1 MRAAPSKRLLLV
13 VASGAVVLAAI
24 GVALAGFRGTGEDDA
39 TGATVS
45 STFVTASR
53 SSSIVVLDLM
63 TGRTR
68 ALVRP
73 AGRYLAVSSPTWSPD
88 GHRIAYAQQACPHC
102 RFRIS
107 VVDQAGTLPRVVSDQ
122 REDLNEPDWS
132 PQGDTLVVTKA
143 EHTERELGLLVL
155 ATGGVQPLEAHGE
168 PAAAEEEEEEEE
180 EVEAPNH
187 PAFSP
192 DGRTV
197 AFEAEVPVER
207 TEIQLLGVTS
217 GELSPV
223 ESEADHFAY
232 PVFSPTGRR
241 LAYSRTDP
249 GLTWNIC
256 TARLNGRDQVCL
268 THGPA
273 NDTEPTWS
281 PNGRSIV
288 FASDREDPEV
298 GLRSLYTINVD
309 GSGLR
314 RLTNGFDDGAP
325 ALSPDGTK
333 VAFVRRQIVQFER

>member
-1 MRAAPSKRLLLV
+1 MRAAPSKRLLLL
-13 VASGAVVLAAI
+13 VASGAVALAAI
-24 GVALAGFRGTGEDDA
+24 GVALAGILDTGGDDA
-39 TGATVS
+39 TGATAS

-53 SSSIVVLDLM
+53 SSSIVVLDLL

-68 ALVRP
+68 ALVQP

-88 GHRIAYAQQACPHC
+88 GRRIAYAQQACPHC
-102 RFRIS
+102 RFRMAVI
-107 VVDQAGTLPRVVSDQ
+107 DRAGTRTRLVGDP

-132 PQGDTLVVTKA
+132 PQGGTLVVTRA
-143 EHTERELGLLVL
+143 EHTERELGLLDLTSGRVR
-155 ATGGVQPLEAHGE
+155 PLEVHAE
-168 PAAAEEEEEEEE
+168 PGAAEEEEEE

-207 TEIQLLGVTS
+207 TEIQLLEVTS
-217 GELSPV
+217 GALSPV
-223 ESEADHFAY
+223 ESVADHFAY
-232 PVFSPTGRR
+232 PVFSPDGKR

-249 GLTWNIC
+249 GLTWNLCI
-256 TARLNGRDQVCL
+256 ARLNGRDQSCL
-268 THGPA
+268 THGRA

-281 PNGRSIV
+281 PEGQSIV
-288 FASDREDPEV
+288 FASDREDPKV
-298 GLRSLYTINVD
+298 GLRSLYAVNVD

-325 ALSPDGTK
+325 AFSPDGTK

>member
-1 MRAAPSKRLLLV
+1 L
-13 VASGAVVLAAI
+13 VASGAVALAAI
-24 GVALAGFRGTGEDDA
+24 GVALAGILERGGDDA
-39 TGATVS
+39 NGATVS

-53 SSSIVVLDLM
+53 SSSIVVLDLA
-63 TGRTR
+63 TGRTA
-68 ALVRP
+68 ALVQP

-88 GHRIAYAQQACPHC
+88 GRRIAYAQQACPHC
-102 RFRIS
+102 RFRVAI
-107 VVDQAGTLPRVVSDQ
+107 VDEAGTRTRLVSDPP
-122 REDLNEPDWS
+122 EDVNEPDWS

-143 EHTERELGLLVL
+143 EHTERELNLLDL
-155 ATGGVQPLEAHGE
+155 ASGRVQPLEVQPE
-168 PAAAEEEEEEEE
+168 PGAAEEGKEEEEE

-207 TEIQLLGVTS
+207 TEIQLLDVTS

-232 PVFSPTGRR
+232 PVFSPSGRR

-256 TARLNGRDQVCL
+256 IARLNGRAQVCL

-288 FASDREDPEV
+288 FASDREDPKV
-298 GLRSLYTINVD
+298 GLRSLYTIDID

-325 ALSPDGTK
+325 AVSPDGTK
-333 VAFVRRQIVQFER
+333 VAFVRRQVLQFER